1 VLWKHEEAFIKV
13 STLRN
18 EHLLGLRVVELSALV
33 SLGIFNEDALFHMH
47 S

>member
-1 VLWKHEEAFIKV
+1 MHEEALIKV

-18 EHLLGLRVVELSALV
+18 EHLLGVRVVELSALV
-33 SLGIFNEDALFHMH
+33 TLGISNEDALLHVH